1 MNTMKKIIS
10 LCILCILIITLSG
23 CKSTEGANDDIANPL
38 FENEPASDVVASA
51 VDDETADDKLDPP
64 TEDESVGDEADAP
77 AEDKPADDKADTT
90 VEDEPADDKAD
101 TIVEDEPAVDK
112 HIGDEDDVPNDV
124 GCTGDIANPFSKFKP
139 SDFASV
145 KFYSGGGLGL
155 NRKFESYEAVEETL
169 KYLQS
174 IPILY
179 ESVTQKKENDNKD
192 FVLGGSEG
200 IVFCNEKDDIMIS
213 IYSLY
218 YGHESSHYGMKIGN
232 MSVSGAL
239 FPDVDNVQYVVPS
252 NYTETILKYIRSK

>member
-1 MNTMKKIIS
+1 MKKIVS
-10 LCILCILIITLSG
+10 LCILCILIITLCG
-23 CKSTEGANDDIANPL
+23 CKSKRAANDDIANPL
-38 FENEPASDVVASA
+38 FENEPAGDVVDSS
-51 VDDETADDKLDPP
+51 VDDEIAEDKADMPAENETTDDKVDAP
-64 TEDESVGDEADAP
+64 TENETTDDKVDAP
-77 AEDKPADDKADTT
+77 AENETTDDKVDTPA
-90 VEDEPADDKAD
+90 ENEPADDKVDAS
-101 TIVEDEPAVDK
+101 TDEAN
-112 HIGDEDDVPNDV
+112 VPNDV
-124 GCTGDIANPFSKFKP
+124 GCTGDIANPFSKFEP
-139 SDFASV
+139 SEFSSV

-155 NRKFESYEAVEETL
+155 NRKFESSEAVEETL

-179 ESVTQKKENDNKD
+179 ESVTPKKEDDDKD

-200 IVFCNEKDDIMIS
+200 IVFYNEKGDVMIS